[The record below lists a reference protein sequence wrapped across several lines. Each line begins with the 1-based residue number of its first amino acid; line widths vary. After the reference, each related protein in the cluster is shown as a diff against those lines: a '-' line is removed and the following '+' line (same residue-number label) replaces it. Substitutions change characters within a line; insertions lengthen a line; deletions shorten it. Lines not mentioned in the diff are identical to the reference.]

1 MKRIT
6 GISPKEKKLMNKV
19 LLRLGILFVGPVLVF
34 LITAFFDLPQPCE
47 DRRDALILITI
58 GCVPVIVTLMFKF
71 RKEYTKKLK
80 WTSSNNYTKFI
91 YITYTYNSIFA
102 FMAVASFTATGYAG
116 FLASDLID
124 DLIAPVEGVVE
135 YYEYNLPDE
144 ESVHVYMP
152 EIEAVQPQRVTYQLL
167 DLLFETDP
175 NMEPSEIAQ
184 NIVYTLTQR
193 FPVSG
198 RRGPYCS
205 DMLNVSEY
213 ARLVYDAHN
222 VVFVYYKLQ
231 YEAAKRKH
239 NNREISYEELQN
251 ERGYWARGLAEVI
264 IPLAKR
270 ADNEFRVSENQR
282 LLAIRYWELSD
293 AFVGLRQFDESFD
306 SLRSSYEFAIKALFT
321 AVNENNMS
329 QVVLVINQIIT
340 TYGRIQQLHNRTS
353 EVDVLMFNQIS
364 LLINA
369 FRYVQL
375 EAERGF

>member
-6 GISPKEKKLMNKV
+6 GISPEEKKLKNKV
-19 LLRLGILFVGPVLVF
+19 LLRLGILFVGPVLIF

-47 DRRDALILITI
+47 DRRTTLILITI
-58 GCVPVIVTLMFKF
+58 GCVPVIATLMVAF
-71 RKEYTKKLK
+71 RREYTKKQK
-80 WTSSNNYTKFI
+80 WIISNNYIKFI
-91 YITYTYNSIFA
+91 YITYTYNSIFV
-102 FMAVASFTATGYAG
+102 FMAVALFTATGYAG
-116 FLASDLID
+116 FLVSDLID
-124 DLIAPVEGVVE
+124 DFREPEEGVVE

-144 ESVHVYMP
+144 EAVHVYLR
-152 EIEAVQPQRVTYQLL
+152 EIEMVQPQRVTYQLL

-193 FPVSG
+193 FPVGG

-222 VVFVYYKLQ
+222 VVFRYYKLR
-231 YEAAKRKH
+231 YEAARSKH
-239 NNREISYEELQN
+239 NNREISYEELQS

-270 ADNEFRVSENQR
+270 ADSEFQVSENQR
-282 LLAIRYWELSD
+282 LLAIRYLELSD
-293 AFVGLRQFDESFD
+293 AFVRLRQFDESFD

-329 QVVLVINQIIT
+329 QVVLVIDQIIT
-340 TYGRIQQLHNRTS
+340 TYGRLQQLHNRTR
-353 EVDVLMFNQIS
+353 EIDVLMFNQIY